1 MNQLNITSKYQR
13 RYPGKPKTM
22 LPTSKDKDMKQA
34 VEKNHP
40 TVLPVKQ
47 FISTKNLED
56 LRRLTQE
63 RDVWK
68 DILNYICSA

>member
-13 RYPGKPKTM
+13 RYPGIPKTM

-34 VEKNHP
+34 VKKNHP